1 MEKNASPE
9 LSLAPEPEQSQD
21 LMDSCSQ
28 GTLDELLFPHNK
40 GVGDIVVIPIVVSSS
55 VIFE

>member
-9 LSLAPEPEQSQD
+9 LTLAPEPEQSQD
-21 LMDSCSQ
+21 SMDSSSQ

-40 GVGDIVVIPIVVSSS
+40 GVGKL
-55 VIFE
+55 